1 MAYGTIKVDTIT
13 FTDAGVD
20 KSVTISGLV
29 QNPTFSGN
37 ITVTGTISGNTVQ
50 GQTVSG
56 ATVTGNVGSFSTIT
70 GGTVTLTSGVFGT
83 GTAAAP
89 SIAFTGDSNTGIYS
103 PGADQVAISTGGSG
117 RLFVDASG
125 NVGINAAAPAG
136 RLGVDG
142 SVVIG
147 NQLSTGTTTGT
158 LRAVQSTSSV
168 YLQTGLN
175 TTSGSSADLVFS
187 NINAS
192 NEWMRLTAG
201 GKLGIGTSVPN
212 HKLHIHSTG
221 NTPAYLRSTN
231 DGTGTGT
238 TDGIVIG
245 MGDATNAYLWNYEN
259 GGIVFATNATQRA
272 VIDSSGRVGIGTTS
286 PGYAFDVKTSAETAC
301 RLDSGSGNNA
311 ILRFAQAGVNKAF
324 INYQNGGGLTFG
336 PAGSEAARIDSSGR
350 LLVGTSAARGN
361 FFNSSSDTALQLE
374 GTGGKARMS
383 LVSCF
388 DSAGASADVIL
399 AKQKSGSVGGNTI
412 VASGDTIGT
421 LSYQGSDGTEFVE
434 AANIKAFVDGTPGA
448 NDMPGRLV
456 FSTTSDG
463 ASSPTERLRID
474 SSGRVGIGT
483 TSPADVLDT
492 AAGNYRGITIKC
504 GTTAH
509 RPTLSFFNTTD
520 SLAAYIQATGSSL
533 AFGTMATDY
542 GSHSEKV
549 RIDSSGRL
557 LVGTSSA
564 LATYAL
570 QVGQVQ
576 FAQTNTV
583 PITSVYRFTNDT
595 GGPNFYFNKSRSSSL
610 GANTIVQNADALG
623 ALYFAGADGSS
634 YSIGAAISANVD
646 GTPGANDMPGR
657 LVFSTTA
664 DGASALLPNACAS
677 PRQGA

>member
-103 PGADQVAISTGGSG
+103 PGADQVAVATNGTG

-272 VIDSSGRVGIGTTS
+272 VIDSSGRLGIGTTS
-286 PGYAFDVKTSAETAC
+286 PGYALDVKTSAETAC

-350 LLVGTSAARGN
+350 LLVGTSTAVGGG
-361 FFNSSSDTALQLE
+361 SSGELLQVGFSGGSRAILANTSTSLASGALLGQIDFTTNV
-374 GTGGKARMS
+374 GSSIST
-383 LVSCF
+383 
-388 DSAGASADVIL
+388 GASIKA
-399 AKQKSGSVGGNTI
+399 NC
-412 VASGDTIGT
+412 
-421 LSYQGSDGTEFVE
+421 DGT
-434 AANIKAFVDGTPGA
+434 AAVGDAPT
-448 NDMPGRLV
+448 RLT

-634 YSIGAAISANVD
+634 YSIGAAISAK
-646 GTPGANDMPGR
+646 
-657 LVFSTTA
+657 
-664 DGASALLPNACAS
+664 
-677 PRQGA
+677 Q